1 MLMPFSFAARARP
14 DFDAW
19 PTDAPEAPFYPSDL
33 LPAMQGVLAALADL
47 ETHHEIERERLEQ
60 QAGSADEKQ
69 RLVAELEAEMSKW
82 RELLG
87 LRLAQLQN
95 RMR

>member
-14 DFDAW
+14 DFTART
-19 PTDAPEAPFYPSDL
+19 TDTPEVPFYPSDF
-33 LPAMQGVLAALADL
+33 LPAMQGLLAALADL
-47 ETHHEIERERLEQ
+47 ETHHEIERERLAQE
-60 QAGSADEKQ
+60 AGSADEKQ
-69 RLVAELEAEMSKW
+69 RLIAELEVNMGQW
-82 RELLG
+82 RERLV

>member
-1 MLMPFSFAARARP
+1 MPFSFAARARP
-14 DFDAW
+14 DFNA
-19 PTDAPEAPFYPSDL
+19 PTTDTPEASFYPSDF
-33 LPAMQGVLAALADL
+33 LPAMQGLLAALADL

-60 QAGSADEKQ
+60 VAGSADEKQ
-69 RLVAELEAEMSKW
+69 RLMAELEADASKW
-82 RELLG
+82 RERLG

>member
-14 DFDAW
+14 DLDAR
-19 PTDAPEAPFYPSDL
+19 PTDAPKAPFYPSDL
-33 LPAMQGVLAALADL
+33 LPAMQGLLAALADL
-47 ETHHEIERERLEQ
+47 ETHHEIERERLERVV
-60 QAGSADEKQ
+60 GSADEKQ
-69 RLVAELEAEMSKW
+69 RLMAELEADVNTW
-82 RELLG
+82 RERLV